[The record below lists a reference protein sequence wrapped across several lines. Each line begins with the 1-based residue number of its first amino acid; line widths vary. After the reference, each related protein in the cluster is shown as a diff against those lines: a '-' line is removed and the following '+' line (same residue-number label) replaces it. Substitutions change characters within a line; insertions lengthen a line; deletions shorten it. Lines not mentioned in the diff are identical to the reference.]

1 MQTNPEA
8 LLNELLTRWHRW
20 SARQVRLPDT
30 LMQDFDAMVMAVPAQ
45 LRIALQVQARNLACG
60 AQVWNSPRLQP
71 HDLAKAR
78 ARLRSLLDAEADRW
92 YGKRVVYLNERGN
105 RIGESNPNAVLTD
118 HEVELMLQLRDE
130 TNEDGTPKY
139 SYAWLAE
146 KFDVPRPTVQSI
158 CNGRRRNQ
166 VPARVKEVE

>member
-20 SARQVRLPDT
+20 SARPARVADT

-78 ARLRSLLDAEADRW
+78 ARLRTLLDAEADRW

-118 HEVELMLQLRDE
+118 HEVDLMLQLRDE
-130 TNEDGTPKY
+130 GKSY
-139 SYAWLAE
+139 SWLAE
-146 KFDVPRPTVQSI
+146 KFEVPRPTVQAI
-158 CNGRRRNQ
+158 CNGSRRNQ
-166 VPARVKEVE
+166 VPVRVKEVE